1 MYRDPFVKKYKNKYA
16 LLRKI
21 HYTER
26 IKLKKTNKL
35 IPIEDKFS
43 DWRSEVV
50 RWYNKWTEGPHK
62 QLFLYGDTQVI
73 LAFILQLM
81 GNINYGITFIN
92 YYLIYFN

>member
-16 LLRKI
+16 LLR
-21 HYTER
+21 
-26 IKLKKTNKL
+26 
-35 IPIEDKFS
+35 
-43 DWRSEVV
+43 
-50 RWYNKWTEGPHK
+50 YNKWTEGPHK